1 MTIQITRLTNDSAQL
16 TKVFSL
22 GADGQVV
29 KHTKAFLSRGEAE
42 RVEVEDL
49 AGFSRLLHSLKHNQA
64 LAYGLATRPRAT
76 IVTKDVMHEHPG
88 AIARSRDYFSFSAD
102 AAMFMLDHDA
112 EHASDPLNT
121 ADALRD
127 ALIKACP
134 ALRDAPMLWCAS
146 SSSYIERNDGGA
158 PITGMRGQ
166 RLYIPFKQGT
176 DIERAGIALYAHTW
190 LAGYGHYLV
199 AKNGRLLDRS
209 IIDASVYQ
217 PERIDFAA
225 GAQCHAPL
233 VQRRPDHKI
242 WNGGAELFDSR
253 RIPDLDAA
261 QRAQL
266 LEIQAAERALVK
278 PEADRV
284 RAQYIEDEAES
295 LAATQ
300 DMDIERARLVVR
312 AAVEDGTLYADYV
325 LMPEEG
331 KPVTVG
337 EVLDNPTRWHN
348 KRFADPCEPGYR
360 NDRRIAWLNLRSGGR
375 PYLWSWAHGGIRYD
389 LVRQPKLLKLQAGE
403 LSRIAD
409 DSLAII
415 RDAGDVYD
423 FGDGAIARVAE
434 GRVHQ
439 VTATWMLDYLGRV
452 IRFERWDGRAKDWTP
467 ADAPEKLAKFI
478 CDRTGERDLPKLTAV
493 ITAPTLRP
501 DGTALDTPGY
511 DAATGLLFLSDDRDP
526 LRVPVAPTF
535 DQVQEAFAELWA
547 PFAMFPFADDEARGV
562 MLAALLTAVLRR
574 AIPTAPGFAFDAPA
588 AGTGKT
594 KLAQCVAVLGG
605 NSPAV
610 YAPPRDEPEA
620 SKALFSLL
628 LGGSGCVIW
637 DNMVRPLEGAVLN
650 AFLTAAEFS
659 DRVLGAS
666 SNKTVPNRAM
676 FIASGNNLVVRGD
689 ACRRILRCRI
699 DAASETPFLRSFPFD
714 PLVKVRDSRQV
725 LVRAALTI
733 LRGYQTMGVPMGE
746 GELASFEA
754 WDQLVRQCVV
764 WCADMGVGGEVGLKD
779 PASSALRAADE
790 NPEKV
795 LLGRVMEAWVGVFGG
810 DFVTARDVLNGESD
824 DLEESPARE
833 DLRQAI
839 EDVFDGETHIKERR
853 FGQWLAKH
861 RDEVVDGRAFTC
873 SQDLKRKIMKW
884 AVRPA
889 GGAR

>member
-1 MTIQITRLTNDSAQL
+1 MTISLTRLTNDRAQL

-22 GADGQVV
+22 DADGRVV
-29 KHTKAFLSRGEAE
+29 KHTKAFLAHG
-42 RVEVEDL
+42 EVERIEVADL
-49 AGFSRLLHSLKHNQA
+49 HGFAALLQSLKHNQA
-64 LAYGLATRPRAT
+64 LAYGLTVKPRAT
-76 IVTKDVMHEHPG
+76 VVTKDVMHEHPG
-88 AIARSRDYFSFSAD
+88 AIARSRDYFSFA
-102 AAMFMLDHDA
+102 AGPAMFMCDHDA
-112 EHASDPLNT
+112 DHASDPLNS

-134 ALRDAPMLWCAS
+134 ALSGAPMLWCAS
-146 SSSYIERNDGGA
+146 SSSFIERSDGGA
-158 PITGMRGQ
+158 PVTGLRGQ
-166 RLYIPFKQGT
+166 RMYIPFLQGT
-176 DIERAGIALYAHTW
+176 DIERAGAALYAYTW

-199 AKNGRLLDRS
+199 SKNGRLLDRS
-209 IIDASVYQ
+209 IIDGSVYQ

-225 GAQCHAPL
+225 GAMCHPPL
-233 VQRRPDHKI
+233 VQRRPDPKI
-242 WNGGAELFDSR
+242 WNGGAEAFDSR
-253 RIPDLDAA
+253 LIPDLDAQ
-261 QRAQL
+261 QRIQL
-266 LEIQAAERALVK
+266 AEMQAAARARVR

-284 RAQYIEDEAES
+284 RAAYIEDEAQG
-295 LAATQ
+295 LAVTQ
-300 DMDIERARLVVR
+300 DIDIDRAREIVR
-312 AAVEDGTLYADYV
+312 AALEDETLYAEFV

-331 KPVTVG
+331 RPVTVG
-337 EVLDNPTRWHN
+337 EVLDNPARWHN

-360 NDRRIAWLNLRSGGR
+360 NDRRVAWLNLRSGGR

-389 LVRQPKLLKLQAGE
+389 LVRQPRLLKLQAGE
-403 LSRIAD
+403 MSRLAD
-409 DSLAII
+409 DSLDILRAQ
-415 RDAGDVYD
+415 GEVFD

-434 GRVHQ
+434 GRVHI
-439 VTATWMLDYLGRV
+439 ATPTWILDYLGRV
-452 IRFERWDGRAKDWTP
+452 IRFERFDGRAKDWVP

-478 CDRTGERDLPKLTAV
+478 CDRTGERGLPKLTAV

-501 DGTALDTPGY
+501 DGTALDMPGY
-511 DAATGLLFLSDDRDP
+511 DEATGLLFLSEERDP

-535 DQVQEAFAELWA
+535 GQVQEAFAELWA
-547 PFAMFPFADDEARGV
+547 PFAMFPFADDESRGV

-605 NSPAV
+605 NSAAV

-628 LGGSGCVIW
+628 LGGAGCVIW
-637 DNMVRPLEGAVLN
+637 DNLVRPLEGAVLN

-676 FIASGNNLVVRGD
+676 FIASGNNLTVRGD

-725 LVRAALTI
+725 LVRAALTV
-733 LRGYQTMGVPMGE
+733 LRGYQTLGVPMGE
-746 GELASFEA
+746 GELASFEV

-764 WCADMGVGGEVGLKD
+764 WCADMGVGGAVGLKD
-779 PASSALRAADE
+779 PAASTLRAADE

-795 LLGRVMEAWVGVFGG
+795 LLGRVMEAWLGVFG
-810 DFVTARDVLNGESD
+810 DRAVTAAEALRGETDS
-824 DLEESPARE
+824 LEESPARE
-833 DLRQAI
+833 KLREAV
-839 EDVFDGETHIKERR
+839 EELSDGDRNFSARR
-853 FGQWLAKH
+853 LGTYISKH
-861 RDEVVDGRAFTC
+861 RDEIVN
-873 SQDLKRKIMKW
+873 SQFFAGSLDTDKKIMKW
-884 AVRPA
+884 RVETA
-889 GGAR
+889 G